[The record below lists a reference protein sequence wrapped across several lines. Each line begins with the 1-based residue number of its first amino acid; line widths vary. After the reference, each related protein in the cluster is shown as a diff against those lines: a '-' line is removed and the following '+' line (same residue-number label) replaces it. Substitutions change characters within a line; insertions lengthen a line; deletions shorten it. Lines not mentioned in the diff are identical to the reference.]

1 MTQALALSRPVDG
14 LRRTAAR
21 AQRRMALLWRAYPR
35 ETLGLGLFGLVA
47 FSAVAS
53 ISVTPSLSGT
63 AQAAP
68 PAPPPMIVQPLA
80 PDQALKVNAEIP
92 VASGPNPVAAPFV
105 FKGNANARA
114 QALNCLASAAYYE
127 AGNQDADGERA
138 VAQVVLNRV
147 RHPAFP
153 ASICGVV
160 YEGSTRTTGCQ
171 FTFTCDG
178 SLNRRPD
185 ADGWRRAMQIAE
197 EALAGAVYAPVG
209 WATHY
214 HADYVV
220 PYWASSMAKNAVVGA
235 HLFYRWSGGWGQPAV
250 FSKAYGGHEP
260 NAAALRTAAL
270 AVPHVTP
277 VYGENQ
283 VAEAIK
289 EIPGAQAIKLAP
301 SLRGD
306 KRVAVRFNL
315 AARKA
320 SDEVAHED
328 YSKKFEVSDN
338 LKWALSN
345 DTVAEN
351 QQPLGKPVPAPAGA
365 AAVSASAAGASGQR

>member
-1 MTQALALSRPVDG
+1 MTQVLTLSGPIDG
-14 LRRTAAR
+14 LRRTADR
-21 AQRRMALLWRAYPR
+21 AQRRATALWHAYPR
-35 ETLGLGLFGLVA
+35 ETLGLGLVGLVA
-47 FSAVAS
+47 FSAIAAT
-53 ISVTPSLSGT
+53 IVTPSLSGT

-68 PAPPPMIVQPLA
+68 PAPPAMIVQPLA
-80 PDQALKVNAEIP
+80 PDQALKVNAQIP
-92 VASGPNPVAAPFV
+92 VTGGPNPVATPFT
-105 FKGNANARA
+105 FKGDANARS
-114 QALNCLASAAYYE
+114 QALSCLASAVYYE
-127 AGNQDADGERA
+127 AGNQDENGERA

-153 ASICGVV
+153 GSICGVV

-178 SLNRRPD
+178 SLNRQPD
-185 ADGWRRAMQIAE
+185 ADGWRRAMQIAA
-197 EALAGAVYAPVG
+197 EALAGSVYAPVG

-220 PYWASSMAKNAVVGA
+220 PYWASTMAKNAVVGA
-235 HLFYRWSGGWGQPAV
+235 HLFYRWAGGWGQPAV
-250 FSKAYGGHEP
+250 FTKAYGGHEP

-277 VYGENQ
+277 AYGENQ

-320 SDEVAHED
+320 SDDVAHED

-338 LKWALSN
+338 LKWSLSS
-345 DTVAEN
+345 DAVAEN
-351 QQPLGKPVPAPAGA
+351 QQPLGKPGPAPAGA

>member
-250 FSKAYGGHEP
+250 FSKTYGGHEP

-270 AVPHVTP
+270 AVPHAAP